1 MSKTD
6 IRAWAALMGV
16 PQSYIRKE
24 LRRERNLN
32 RARKD
37 PENWV
42 VLKFPNTG
50 EMHAFSKDMFPVQAG
65 A

>member
-1 MSKTD
+1 
-6 IRAWAALMGV
+6 MGV

>member
-1 MSKTD
+1 MSKED
-6 IRAWAALMGV
+6 IRAWAALMDV
-16 PQSYIRKE
+16 SQSYIHQE
-24 LRRERNLN
+24 LRRERNLS

-50 EMHAFSKDMFPVQAG
+50 EIHAFSKDMFPIEAG

>member
-1 MSKTD
+1 MSKED
-6 IRAWAALMGV
+6 IRAWAALMDV
-16 PQSYIRKE
+16 SQSYIRQE
-24 LRRERNLN
+24 LRRERNLS

-50 EMHAFSKDMFPVQAG
+50 EIHAFSKDMFPIEAG